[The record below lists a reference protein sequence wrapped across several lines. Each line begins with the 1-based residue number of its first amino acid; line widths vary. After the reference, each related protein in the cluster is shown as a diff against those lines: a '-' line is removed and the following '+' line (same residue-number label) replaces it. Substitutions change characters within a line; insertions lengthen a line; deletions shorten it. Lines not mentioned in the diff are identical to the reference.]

1 LELRD
6 IDQRAPALT
15 EHQDI
20 VKQRA
25 TPAIFIVDGSLR
37 VLFYRADPHER
48 RRDCVFQSETRRL
61 PPLIERTVRNLLEDW
76 KLRRPERVLSAAPNG
91 SIAVRV
97 VVLDGWP
104 DCAYAV
110 LVERFKTR
118 ANLRAFVERYAL
130 SKREHEALTLIVQGA
145 KNSEIAS
152 RMQIAESTAIFH
164 VKRLMAK
171 AGARNRTELVAKIV
185 G

>member
-6 IDQRAPALT
+6 SDQRAPALA
-15 EHQDI
+15 EHQEI

-25 TPAIFIVDGSLR
+25 TPAIFIVDGSLN
-37 VLFYRADPHER
+37 VLFHRGDPHER
-48 RRDCVFQSETRRL
+48 RSDCVFHADTRRL
-61 PPLIERTVRNLLEDW
+61 PTLIERTVRALVDD
-76 KLRRPERVLSAAPNG
+76 RDPRHPEQILSAAPNA

-97 VVLDGWP
+97 VALAGWP
-104 DCAYAV
+104 EHAYAV

-130 SKREHEALTLIVQGA
+130 SKREHEALALIVQGA

-164 VKRLMAK
+164 VKRLMSK